1 VEQRKQK
8 NASSVVGFLAPI
20 TVEPYRRSHIYF
32 LTC

>member
-20 TVEPYRRSHIYF
+20 TVEPHREEATFIF
-32 LTC
+32 